1 MGYLT
6 SQILTNK
13 SLSTQKLIHGFC
25 DKECGMDEKK
35 ITQTLGCDRFSV
47 ICVDQQH
54 TNQPIWVDE
63 HHHANV
69 VGDAMVTQT
78 PHLLLCVKTADCIPI
93 LIYDENAN
101 MVAAIHAGWK
111 GLCHGIIENTVS
123 MMVDHKANP
132 VNMVA
137 AIGPCIQKE
146 SFEVDQNVVNQFQR
160 FENYFYP
167 QKEQHETSQQGTV
180 KFLGDLPQIA
190 KMKMHALGIDNIDIL
205 NVDTYQDERFFS
217 FRKATHQCFEEKGR
231 QMSCIGL
238 NQTSGN
244 SCP

>member
-6 SQILTNK
+6 SQILSKK
-13 SLSTQKLIHGFC
+13 SQLTQKFIHGFC
-25 DKECGMDEKK
+25 DKECGMNETK
-35 ITQTLGCDRFSV
+35 IAQTLDCEGFSV
-47 ICVDQQH
+47 VRVDQQH

-63 HHHANV
+63 LRNANMA
-69 VGDAMVTQT
+69 GDAIVTQT
-78 PHLLLCVKTADCIPI
+78 PCLLLCIKTADCIPI
-93 LIYDENAN
+93 LIYDENSN

-111 GLCHGIIENTVS
+111 GLCYGIIENTVA
-123 MMVDHKANP
+123 MMIGRKANP

-146 SFEVDQNVVNQFQR
+146 SFEVDQNVVNQFQGY
-160 FENYFYP
+160 EDYFYP
-167 QKEQHETSQQGTV
+167 QKEQQEKNQKGMV

-190 KMKMHALGIDNIDIL
+190 KMKMHALGIHNIDIL

-217 FRKATHQCFEEKGR
+217 FRKATHQGFEEKGR

-238 NQTSGN
+238 NQISGN
-244 SCP
+244 SFV